1 MIMLA
6 TVRCSAYAARRAAS
20 RLTVVG
26 KSAAGRPVSTRT
38 KTDGSIPQAGRIFR
52 GAAPRGQIKRRKLRG
67 NLGLE
72 GPELAEIDPHRREP
86 PIALILNQVQVIAGL
101 HAQSFERRRRKRDL
115 ALGRDFEAERRGQGR
130 GKASALP
137 ERQMSKARTSA
148 RSQTQGSAHPA
159 RSLFRRRAIRHP
171 PPAFRSFRPQTPKP
185 DPASPAC

>member
-86 PIALILNQVQVIAGL
+86 PIALLLNQVQVIAGL
-101 HAQSFERRRRKRDL
+101 HAQRFERRRRKRDL
-115 ALGRDFEAERRGQGR
+115 ALGRDFDAERRGQGR
-130 GKASALP
+130 GKASA
-137 ERQMSKARTSA
+137 
-148 RSQTQGSAHPA
+148 
-159 RSLFRRRAIRHP
+159 
-171 PPAFRSFRPQTPKP
+171 
-185 DPASPAC
+185 